1 MDKWECPWI
10 FKKSSLHVRTLYQV
24 ESSNFIQTQL
34 DTWLAFSRFIL
45 GGVYGLCY
53 SLCHFDKKF
62 PPRCLLILIKR
73 PRHLKMHPCK
83 EKLKNRAARHA
94 KIPFIPKKS
103 YYYVKYVNS
112 KLGPKTMKLAI
123 GIIFSCKNQK
133 QKQSSDWYS
142 QDDGTPI

>member
-1 MDKWECPWI
+1 MWCHICPFDEI
-10 FKKSSLHVRTLYQV
+10 FQPPLPFDPDQV
-24 ESSNFIQTQL
+24 PQ
-34 DTWLAFSRFIL
+34 
-45 GGVYGLCY
+45 
-53 SLCHFDKKF
+53 
-62 PPRCLLILIKR
+62 
-73 PRHLKMHPCK
+73 HLKMHPCK

-133 QKQSSDWYS
+133 QKQLSD
-142 QDDGTPI
+142 